1 MKDYIS
7 ENFFFIDSNN
17 IDNIES
23 KLYGFCITKNDNEIS
38 LYNNINKEINGCYIN
53 VKKIDNDI
61 YINTDDFS
69 SLYIFYY
76 IENDYFALSNSFYL
90 LLENLK
96 KNNKRVTIN
105 KSYIEQ
111 FIQSPLHSHSLFNTL
126 INEILIL
133 PFGKNIKI
141 SNNNLEFVDK
151 DINIQSINLLSEKG
165 MSIINNWI
173 NKWTNIM
180 KAILN
185 SNYFTE
191 IDLSG
196 GYDSRVIFS
205 LAYNTK
211 VNLNNENIKIY
222 SKIGTNK
229 GMIHHLSDDYDI
241 ASKIA
246 NTLNIQLNQHQYNS
260 KLNYYS
266 SEEQYDLLKYTFL
279 GLHKSG
285 FNCVAKYVDPKFHF
299 GGLNG
304 EIIRGSLTNLS
315 LKNIENRFSH
325 NPVKNNENVINEFYN
340 DIHSLDENEFKA
352 LTKFFINTQCRSH
365 FGLSIY
371 NSYIA
376 NLYTI
381 SPFNDADLLKLY
393 VPEEFDKNIIFAII
407 IYKTC
412 PEIFDIP
419 FTNSSYFSDKTK
431 EKAIEISNKY
441 KLEFNDENLKLVD
454 TEKLYKV
461 KENNYDRKYGYDV
474 SYKVFLDNKNLFI
487 NEMSKLF
494 DEEYANKLYNYAHNF
509 YLNKDNFM
517 NNIFVN
523 CLTSIIE
530 VLKIIKD

>member
-7 ENFFFIDSNN
+7 ENFFYIDSNN
-17 IDNIES
+17 LNNIKS
-23 KLYGFCITKNDNEIS
+23 QLYGFCITKKDNKIS
-38 LYNNINKEINGCYIN
+38 LVNNENEEINGCYIN
-53 VKKIDNDI
+53 VKKINNDI

-76 IENDYFALSNSFYL
+76 IEDNYFALSNSFYL

-96 KNNKRVTIN
+96 ANNKNVTIN
-105 KSYIEQ
+105 KNYIEQ
-111 FIQSPLHSHSLFNTL
+111 FLQSPLHSHSLFNTL

-141 SNNNLEFVDK
+141 SNNKLEFINK
-151 DINIQSINLLSEKG
+151 DINIQSINLLSKEG

-173 NKWTNIM
+173 NKWTNII
-180 KAILN
+180 KPILN
-185 SNYFTE
+185 SEYFTE

-196 GYDSRVIFS
+196 GFDSRVIFS
-205 LAYNTK
+205 LIYNTK

-222 SKIGTNK
+222 SKIGTTK
-229 GMIHHLSDDYDI
+229 GMIHHLSDDYEI

-246 NTLNIQLNQHQYNS
+246 DKLNIQLNQHQYNS
-260 KLNYYS
+260 KANYYS
-266 SEEQYDLLKYTFL
+266 CEEQYDLLKYTFL

-285 FNCVAKYVDPKFHF
+285 FNCVAKFTNPKFHF

-304 EIIRGSLTNLS
+304 EIIRGALPNLS
-315 LKNIENRFSH
+315 LNNIKKRLSH
-325 NPVKNNENVINEFYN
+325 HPVKNNENVINEFFN
-340 DIHSLDENEFKA
+340 DINGLDTDKFKA

-376 NLYTI
+376 NIFTI
-381 SPFNDADLLKLY
+381 SPFNDKELLKLY
-393 VPEEFDKNIIFAII
+393 VPEGIDKNIIFAII

-419 FTNSSYFSDKTK
+419 FTNNSFFSEETK
-431 EKAIEISNKY
+431 QKAKEISDIY
-441 KLEFNDENLKLVD
+441 KLNFIDENLELID
-454 TEKLYKV
+454 TDKLYIT
-461 KENNYDRKYGYDV
+461 KENHYDKKYGYDV
-474 SYKVFLDNKNLFI
+474 AYKVFTDNKELFI
-487 NEMSKLF
+487 NKMSELF
-494 DEEYANKLYNYAHNF
+494 DKEYANKVYDYANNF

-517 NNIFVN
+517 NSIFVN

-530 VLKIIKD
+530 VIKIIEN